1 MLREAGYHTAH
12 VGKWHMGGQRDV
24 GDAPAISGYGFDASL
39 TNFEG
44 LGPRVLAKFEANK
57 DGTPF
62 RHGPTDTSAKL
73 GGPRDE
79 ITWVE
84 RHKVSEFF
92 VTRAIAEMI
101 DAGRNEKPFYIN
113 LWPDD
118 VHSPCFA
125 PPGLRGDGSKVAN
138 YLGVLRE
145 LDKQLGRVFEFV
157 RSQPALRDNTIIML
171 CSDNGHE
178 AGMGSGGELRGSK
191 GQLYEGGIRSPLVV
205 WWPGGMKKEAVG
217 TSNDATVIGGIDVAP
232 SVLGMAGV
240 GAAKEVKFDGV
251 DMSEVLAGKKAAQ
264 RAGALMWVRPPDR
277 PGPNRGLPDLA
288 IREGKWKLLV
298 WKEREKS
305 ELFDVINDPEEKKD
319 LAGEQAEVVKRMRE
333 KVMEWE
339 KATSG

>member
-1 MLREAGYHTAH
+1 MLKDAGYHTAH

-24 GDAPAISGYGFDASL
+24 GDAPAISAYGFDVSL

-73 GGPRDE
+73 GGE

-101 DAGRNEKPFYIN
+101 DAGRNQKPFYIN

-125 PPGLRGDGSKVAN
+125 PPQMRGDGSKVAN

-145 LDKQLGRVFEFV
+145 LDRQLGRVFEFV
-157 RSQPALRDNTIIML
+157 RSQPHLRHNTIILL

-191 GQLYEGGIRSPLVV
+191 GQLYEGGIRSPLIV

-217 TSNDATVIGGIDVAP
+217 TSNEATVIGGIDIAP
-232 SVLGMAGV
+232 SLLGMVGV
-240 GAAKEVKFDGV
+240 KAPKDVKFDGL
-251 DMSEVLAGKKAAQ
+251 DLSEALVGRNAPERKEP
-264 RAGALMWVRPPDR
+264 LMWVRPPDR
-277 PGPNRGLPDLA
+277 PGPNRSLPDLA
-288 IREGKWKLLV
+288 IRDGRWKLLV

-305 ELFDVINDPEEKKD
+305 ELFDVVGDPSEKND
-319 LAGEQAEVVKRMRE
+319 LAGEQAEVAKQLRDRVIA
-333 KVMEWE
+333 WE
-339 KATSG
+339 KMTAR